1 MNCRIAGSVHLPVRN
16 SALLL
21 LRFELLDE
29 RSEMRR
35 DGSREGVVLVLQRLP
50 NYCEPNVSIASGI
63 HLGLRRTW
71 NDMPPYPVV
80 DPVSCGGEMRHG
92 PLPTSPPPIP
102 RSVNQ
107 CADHRSGSRQGK
119 NPPVAA
125 EVRARGGRTC
135 SIIPPQGNASA
146 GSAIFSSARQSEG
159 HQ

>member
-1 MNCRIAGSVHLPVRN
+1 
-16 SALLL
+16 
-21 LRFELLDE
+21 
-29 RSEMRR
+29 
-35 DGSREGVVLVLQRLP
+35 
-50 NYCEPNVSIASGI
+50 
-63 HLGLRRTW
+63 
-71 NDMPPYPVV
+71 MPPSPVV

-125 EVRARGGRTC
+125 EVRAHGGRTC

-146 GSAIFSSARQSEG
+146 GSAIFSSARKSEG
-159 HQ
+159 HQLADFAVIAIEVLWVVR